1 MNLHALVRPLIGTIN
16 PDVVVSWQVA
26 IGYTTQLDG
35 TQVPS
40 YSVVS
45 APMQVQGLSAKEL
58 AHLERLNI
66 EGVFRRVYTYGN
78 AQGVV
83 RPDFKGGDL
92 LAFAQQYGGNPQLW
106 KVVNVGRDGKRR
118 FDRQTKQKLVEACLE
133 PSASVAGLAL
143 KHGVNANL
151 LRKWIKLHQQRLA
164 GTSLRPAPVGTRRT
178 DARRDRACG

>member
-106 KVVNVGRDGKRR
+106 KVVNVGETWPDAVANGWSGVIVQL
-118 FDRQTKQKLVEACLE
+118 QT
-133 PSASVAGLAL
+133 
-143 KHGVNANL
+143 
-151 LRKWIKLHQQRLA
+151 
-164 GTSLRPAPVGTRRT
+164 
-178 DARRDRACG
+178 D